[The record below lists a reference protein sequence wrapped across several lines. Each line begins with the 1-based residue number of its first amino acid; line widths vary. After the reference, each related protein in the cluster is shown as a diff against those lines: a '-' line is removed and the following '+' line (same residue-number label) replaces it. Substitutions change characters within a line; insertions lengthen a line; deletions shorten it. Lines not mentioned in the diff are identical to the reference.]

1 MFLAFAMVFLL
12 VTLFSKRWKGLRKR
26 QWVAVAVLACL
37 ISLFLAWVSVS
48 SAWTPDPMSYELK
61 LGETEG
67 VFPWAKLSYPLYL
80 SVYHSNTTWIDTVS
94 YGQVHVNVLFVNA
107 KIIGA
112 NGTFLVYQGEV
123 FRLLA
128 PVYYHFDFIFSNPD
142 AFFDFLFVL
151 LALFNIIGALLGIA
165 LARMTLGR
173 RKKKIVKSG

>member
-1 MFLAFAMVFLL
+1 MFLAFAMALSL
-12 VTLFSKRWKGLRKR
+12 GTLFSKGWKGLRKR

-48 SAWTPDPMSYELK
+48 SAWTPHPMDYELK

-80 SVYHSNTTWIDTVS
+80 SVYHSNATWIGMVA
-94 YGQVHVNVLFVNA
+94 YGQVHVNVLFANA

-112 NGTFLVYQGEV
+112 NGTFLIYHGEV
-123 FRLLA
+123 FGFS

-165 LARMTLGR
+165 LARIILAR
-173 RKKKIVKSG
+173 SKNDS